1 VVITIDEQKI
11 KKNVSTLMSDHD
23 KIIRSA
29 SLNKYYIEKH
39 LVIGYIQKVDV
50 LDELPMKE
58 SNYII
63 N

>member
-1 VVITIDEQKI
+1 
-11 KKNVSTLMSDHD
+11 MSDHD

-39 LVIGYIQKVDV
+39 LVIGYIQKVDDF
-50 LDELPMKE
+50 DELPIKE
-58 SNYII
+58 SNYAI